1 MKEIFLTA
9 ISINPKTEDRP
20 VRPFPSLE
28 QTCSAYLDHLAPLM
42 DPADFRQTAGIVE
55 DFKKPGGEGRR
66 LNRELKRFIQEED
79 TLFRLIPYTE
89 DWYLNIRDPLPI
101 NINPFYVLTQNMH
114 RQTDSQ
120 IQRAAALIVSA
131 LRFKAQ
137 IRQGGL
143 EPDTIRGIPLCM
155 HQYQRLFSSC
165 RVPGAGCDTY
175 RSPVSA
181 SNPTSFQETHVAVFC
196 NSRIFTLTA
205 YSPDGRLRSLQAI
218 SRDLAAIKSKAANA
232 GPAHPAL
239 GLLTTMDRDAWA
251 DARELLADI
260 DDENRKNLDVIE
272 RALFVLCLDD
282 ACPENLVSQARM
294 VFHGNGKNRWFD
306 KLFQIIVGGN
316 AQAGLC
322 YEHSHIDG
330 SVIIRL
336 VRFIHEDNAGAFDGS
351 SQTAPP
357 PRELCFK
364 TDARITAFVGKALDQ
379 FDDQI
384 SQIHLRAL
392 TFNHFGEDTIKAL
405 GVSPDAFVQL
415 ALQLAQYRLWGR
427 LYTIGE
433 SVLMRKFLHGRTE
446 VFQTI
451 SPASHQFV
459 LAMGTQGLA
468 AHQKIEYLHEAAHIH
483 VKHIAECMNGQGV
496 EGHLSALLT
505 TYRLRGMALGILS
518 PPKLFCDAGW
528 PTLTR
533 AVFSTSTTRSLGV
546 KLVGFGP
553 VVDNGFGIRYG
564 RESDHL
570 IFCLTSRSDLSADLH
585 RFCPILEQAL
595 MDMAGLFEENR
606 PL

>member
-1 MKEIFLTA
+1 MTA
-9 ISINPKTEDRP
+9 ISSDHKTKERP
-20 VRPFPSLE
+20 VRPFPLLE

-42 DPADFRQTAGIVE
+42 DPFDFRQTAGIVK
-55 DFKKPGGEGRR
+55 DFKKAGGEGQR
-66 LNRELKRFIQEED
+66 LSRELERCIRKEE
-79 TLFRLIPYTE
+79 TLFRLLPYTE
-89 DWYLNIRDPLPI
+89 DWYLDIRDPLPI
-101 NINPFYVLTQNMH
+101 NINPFYVLQQNIH
-114 RQTDSQ
+114 QQTDSQ
-120 IQRAAALIVSA
+120 IERAAALIVSA

-137 IRQGGL
+137 IHQDDL
-143 EPDTIRGIPLCM
+143 EPDTLKGMPLCM
-155 HQYQRLFSSC
+155 HQYRRLFSSC
-165 RVPGAGCDTY
+165 RVPGSGCDTF

-181 SNPTSFQETHVAVFC
+181 SDPTSFQETHVAVFC

-205 YSPDGRLRSLQAI
+205 YSPDGRLRSVQAI
-218 SRDLAAIKSKAANA
+218 SRDLAVIKSQAANA
-232 GPAHPAL
+232 DPAHPAL
-239 GLLTTMDRDAWA
+239 GLLTTMDRETWA
-251 DARELLADI
+251 DARKRLVAI

-282 ACPENLVSQARM
+282 RCPEDIISQARM
-294 VFHGNGKNRWFD
+294 MFHGNGKNRWFD

-316 AQAGLC
+316 AQAGIC

-336 VRFIHEDNAGAFDGS
+336 VRFLHEDNAGAFEGS
-351 SQTAPP
+351 SQAARP

-364 TDARITAFVGKALDQ
+364 TDARIMAFVGKAMDQ
-379 FDDQI
+379 FDDQV

-392 TFNHFGEDTIKAL
+392 KFDHFGEDTIKAL

-427 LYTIGE
+427 HCTIGE

-459 LAMGTQGLA
+459 LAMGTQGLTA
-468 AHQKIEYLHEAAHIH
+468 DQKIEYLHEAAHTH
-483 VKHIAECMNGQGV
+483 VKHIAECMDGQGV

-533 AVFSTSTTRSLGV
+533 AVFSTSTTRSIGV

-570 IFCLTSRSDLSADLH
+570 IFCLTSRSDLSADLD
-585 RFCPILEQAL
+585 RFCPLLEQAL
-595 MDMAGLFEENR
+595 VDMAGLFEQSRLNIEK
-606 PL
+606 